1 MENNLENDFNK
12 DNESINIRAEIEKY
26 LVHWKWFLISVFLC
40 VGIAVFYAKTKV
52 NIFETSTTIL
62 IKEEGSSSSEL
73 MAFQD
78 LTSLGIGGGGNNLVN
93 EIEILKSKY
102 LTNSYVR
109 KLNLNVEIYQRR
121 GLKEVE
127 LFENSPIECKVLSND
142 NSFYNLDTIVD
153 INILDAQKYSYQLE
167 NTEETVIGKF
177 GEKINVAGQE
187 ILLIPNTNFSNT
199 KNTSYQLAFKNIED
213 VIDNYRKNLTVVN
226 VDDNS
231 DIISIKLKHPVKQK
245 SELILNTL
253 VDLYNQMS
261 IEDKNLIG
269 KKTDEFIT
277 KRLAGIKTELDEI
290 DKLEEQY
297 KSEKQI
303 TDISVQS
310 KVFVDAKSENEL
322 EVFKKETELR
332 MVEFMLTDIQKQSND
347 YDLLPSNIGVG
358 DNISLA
364 TSVVKYNDLL
374 LERNRL
380 LRSSSS
386 FNPVVKS
393 LNAELQNL
401 RQNIEGSLRNI
412 KKQHEITLTSLN
424 AMEKEFETK
433 ISSLPK
439 QAREYRT
446 ILRRQSIIAELYSY
460 LLQKKE
466 ENEISMAVTVSN
478 AKVIDRAYS
487 SRKPVAPKKPII
499 ALVGL
504 LLGFIIPFTIIYLRD
519 LLDNKFH
526 TSSELKSL
534 VSAPLL
540 GDIPLDSSDEKVV
553 IKQGSR
559 TSTAEAFRLL
569 RTNLDFMLTSV
580 LSNSKT
586 IFVTSTISGEG
597 KTFVSVNTAASL
609 ALTGKKVLLMGMD
622 LRAPKITQ
630 YLGLPNRNGITNYIV
645 NSENS
650 VLDIIKPLKG
660 FENLDLLSSGIVPPN
675 PAELLLNPKV
685 GEMFEELRKI
695 YDYIVVDTAPVN
707 LVTDTL
713 MLSKYA
719 DMFLYV
725 SRANYLDKRLL
736 EVPEKLYQE
745 KRLPNMALLI
755 NGIDYRKGY
764 GYGYGEYG
772 YSTDKAN
779 KGFFRKIFK
788 K

>member
-142 NSFYNLDTIVD
+142 NLFYNLDTIVD

-504 LLGFIIPFTIIYLRD
+504 LLGFIIPFTIIYLKD